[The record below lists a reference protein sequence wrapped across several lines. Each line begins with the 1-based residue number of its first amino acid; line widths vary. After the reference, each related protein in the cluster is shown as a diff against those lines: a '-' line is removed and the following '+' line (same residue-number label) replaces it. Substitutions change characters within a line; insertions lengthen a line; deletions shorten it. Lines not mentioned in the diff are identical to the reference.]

1 MENLYALWRMPP
13 VDTIIHYLRHIAQRQ
28 IFLKVMSEY
37 FFAILV
43 TKNWTGRPGFDS
55 QCCGMRHHSSVTEHS
70 VCYFVVAILQ
80 HKKLYIF

>member
-1 MENLYALWRMPP
+1 
-13 VDTIIHYLRHIAQRQ
+13 
-28 IFLKVMSEY
+28 MSEY

-70 VCYFVVAILQ
+70 VFYFVVAKLQ
-80 HKKLYIF
+80 HKNYIYFKENLLQLFNMLGVKLYWYISLTEDQI